1 MTNSAELKN
10 KLGEY
15 TEKVENKAKEFS
27 PHYTNLEP
35 WKRGL
40 ILIALTLF
48 LLFTIYQLIKKERP
62 EPRELTEAERKKIEA
77 LVEERILKRAEF
89 LNRLRK

>member
-1 MTNSAELKN
+1 MTNSAEIKN

-15 TEKVENKAKEFS
+15 TEQVENKTKELA
-27 PHYTNLEP
+27 PYYTNLEP

-40 ILIALTLF
+40 ILIVLALF
-48 LLFTIYQLIKKERP
+48 LLFAIYQLTKKERP
-62 EPRELTEAERKKIEA
+62 EPRELTEAERKKIEILA
-77 LVEERILKRAEF
+77 EERILKRAEF